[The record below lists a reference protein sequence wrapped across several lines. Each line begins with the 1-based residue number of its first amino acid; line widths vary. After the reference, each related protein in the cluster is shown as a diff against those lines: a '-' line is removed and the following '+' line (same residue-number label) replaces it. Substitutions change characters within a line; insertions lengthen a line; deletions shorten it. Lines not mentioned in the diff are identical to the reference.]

1 MGSTSTGN
9 NNDINTTHTFPPT
22 HQHQHTNPPNA
33 AKRSRIPSFTNTL
46 SEDETVVKKFIDII
60 QYKVD
65 NRLIQSPT
73 NKERE
78 IIRNA
83 VFFPGFFVGC
93 VVGLGSF
100 VAMRRLP
107 VHVMNRME
115 KHRWEIMKQINVSS
129 SGSGDKSSSLKQINN
144 VVGEQVK
151 PEPFKETQAVMV
163 IGMFKVQ
170 RATTLS
176 FQLSIQPFPHHFF
189 YF

>member
-1 MGSTSTGN
+1 MTMGSSSTGN
-9 NNDINTTHTFPPT
+9 NNDNNTTQP
-22 HQHQHTNPPNA
+22 QHTNPPNT

-107 VHVMNRME
+107 MYVLNRME
-115 KHRWEIMKQINVSS
+115 KHRWEIMKQVN
-129 SGSGDKSSSLKQINN
+129 GSSSLKQINN
-144 VVGEQVK
+144 AMGEHVK
-151 PEPFKETQAVMV
+151 PEPFKETPAVMV
-163 IGMFKVQ
+163 IGMFKGQQLYPYQIYLVLI
-170 RATTLS
+170 TSHIFSIFKVPYLTL
-176 FQLSIQPFPHHFF
+176 H
-189 YF
+189 